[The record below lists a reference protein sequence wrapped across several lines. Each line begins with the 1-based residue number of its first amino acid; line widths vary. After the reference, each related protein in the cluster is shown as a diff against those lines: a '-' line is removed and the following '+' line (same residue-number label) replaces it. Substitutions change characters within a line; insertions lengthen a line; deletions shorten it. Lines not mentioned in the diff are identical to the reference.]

1 MVAQNK
7 VNSCLTG
14 FLVCVN
20 VIFMLFGL
28 GLMTAGIYL
37 HHLSYLQGL
46 GSALNL
52 ITLYYKKP
60 DWAILRRP
68 CVNK

>member
-37 HHLSYLQGL
+37 LASQWKD
-46 GSALNL
+46 
-52 ITLYYKKP
+52 IEPTLMVRVMP
-60 DWAILRRP
+60 GATPATPPPSR
-68 CVNK
+68 CVASVS